1 MKVKRKEYESLAD
14 CIQSDQVPAAAVAE
28 YFEDKAFH
36 KWYGKN
42 RMTPEENYHRNLG
55 KMIKKVKS
63 ETKWRDIFK
72 IVKEAQRR
80 LNEKDK
86 IS

>member
-14 CIQSDQVPAAAVAE
+14 CIQSDQVPAADVAE

-36 KWYGKN
+36 KWYVKT
-42 RMTPEENYHRNLG
+42 RMTPEENQHRKLG
-55 KMIKKVKS
+55 QMIKKVNE

-72 IVKEAQRR
+72 IVEEAQRR
-80 LNEKDK
+80 INEKK
-86 IS
+86 R

>member
-42 RMTPEENYHRNLG
+42 RMNPEENYHRNLG
-55 KMIKKVKS
+55 KMIKKVKKD
-63 ETKWRDIFK
+63 TKWRDIFK

-80 LNEKDK
+80 LNEKE
-86 IS
+86 